1 MSLVKWNPMRE
12 MMNFQDRFFNS
23 FPEGFFGRFNRLLEN
38 SAPASHWHPVV
49 DIYETDSAVVLRAEL
64 PGISKKD
71 VHLEVRDHTLVLTGE
86 RQQEEEV
93 KGEHYYRVERSYGS
107 FCRAFGLPSAVEAD
121 KVKASMK
128 DGVLEITLPKAEE
141 AKSRMISIENN

>member
-1 MSLVKWNPMRE
+1 MSLVKWNPMKE

-23 FPEGFFGRFNRLLEN
+23 SPEGFFGRFNRLLEN

-64 PGISKKD
+64 PGVSKED
-71 VHLEVRDHTLVLTGE
+71 VHLEVRGHTLVLAGE
-86 RQQEEEV
+86 RKQEEEV
-93 KGEHYYRVERSYGS
+93 KEENYYRVERSYGS
-107 FCRAFGLPSAVEAD
+107 FYRAFGLPSAVEAS

-141 AKSRMISIENN
+141 AKSKVISIENN